1 MNKKSREK
9 DKQDPLSKTYAFVDN
24 GTLSSVCW
32 DQACGTL
39 IDLSHLRGR
48 VFDGKTQSRRSSSTH
63 VNVLDYFSRLL
74 LSCSTIWFV
83 TMSNST
89 SSSSPQQSAL
99 YQALPPLGLL
109 KLQGFRRTPAPLHAP
124 TLSVLKTA
132 RRKENSEAAKL
143 AWVRA
148 VVMHSLL
155 SVKVCLG
162 LVIFCVL

>member
-9 DKQDPLSKTYAFVDN
+9 DKQDPLSKTCAFVDN

-74 LSCSTIWFV
+74 LIRLLYYLVRYNVKLHVIVFTPAVRSLPSSSATWLAEASRFSSHACSTARAHRER
-83 TMSNST
+83 SQN
-89 SSSSPQQSAL
+89 
-99 YQALPPLGLL
+99 GKEER
-109 KLQGFRRTPAPLHAP
+109 KL
-124 TLSVLKTA
+124 
-132 RRKENSEAAKL
+132 
-143 AWVRA
+143 
-148 VVMHSLL
+148 
-155 SVKVCLG
+155 
-162 LVIFCVL
+162 